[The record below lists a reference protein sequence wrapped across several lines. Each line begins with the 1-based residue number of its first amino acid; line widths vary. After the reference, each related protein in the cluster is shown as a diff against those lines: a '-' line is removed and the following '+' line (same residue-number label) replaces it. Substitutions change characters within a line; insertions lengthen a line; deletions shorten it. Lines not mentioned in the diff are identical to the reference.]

1 MEPRLGQTIYVD
13 LPPLVHPGTG
23 AASDADST
31 PTVAVYEDATAAAIL
46 TPTVVKRSGT
56 TGQYYVAIACTEGNG
71 FESGR
76 SYRAIATATV
86 GGVTASAKIAEFC
99 TLGGVY
105 LDLTQAGLTIRAL
118 DSVADADVTL
128 ADCLVAAYCRA
139 VGDAET
145 AGNSYLIKTPTGTT
159 VRTLVVDN
167 VLRPTSRT

>member
-13 LPPLVHPGTG
+13 LPPLAHPGTG
-23 AASDADST
+23 AASDADAT
-31 PTVAVYEDATAAAIL
+31 PAVAVYEDATDVAIH

-56 TGQYYVAIACTEGNG
+56 TGQYYVPIACTVLNG
-71 FESGR
+71 FEAGK

-86 GGVTASAKIAEFC
+86 GGITASAKIAEFC

-159 VRTLVVDN
+159 VRTIVVDN